1 MKRIHRK
8 IVSVSLLIGCA
19 LTVAAGTAL
28 VKERTEQKSL
38 PVSGLGFGEEL
49 PVIILDAGHGEST

>member
-8 IVSVSLLIGCA
+8 IVSVSILIGCA
-19 LTVAAGTAL
+19 LTAAAGTAL
-28 VKERTEQKSL
+28 VKDRIEKNSL
-38 PVSGLGFGEEL
+38 PVSGIGIDEEL